1 MPTRSVIDEEG
12 FLIAAWQLNNENPR
26 KKIYPY
32 LVQKRGDSEKTFD
45 VSLSGK
51 SNSYRGIE
59 PVAFMRKLVSSSFP
73 DEATV
78 RMKERGKAGAKGN
91 GWLIR
96 NIRINEAIENFVA
109 AVTIER
115 KSVESVQEALLKD
128 LQAASKAPPE
138 ALRKIK
144 ESYPR
149 IPEKIVVETTV
160 FLRNPAVVIEV
171 LQRAKGICEKCGKG
185 APFSRR
191 TDGSP
196 YLEVHTKSRWRAA
209 VKILPR
215 TRLRCAQIV
224 IDENI
229 LGKKPDKRLQLS
241 QALCSEGN
249 FVQCLSAHPP

>member
-12 FLIAAWQLNNENPR
+12 FLIAAWQLNNEKPP

-59 PVAFMRKLVSSSFP
+59 PEAFTRKLLSGSFP

-78 RMKERGKAGAKGN
+78 RMKARGRPGVPGN

-96 NIRINEAIENFVA
+96 NIRIDEALENLVA
-109 AVTIER
+109 GEAVAR
-115 KSVESVQEALLKD
+115 KSAESVQESLAKEIH
-128 LQAASKAPPE
+128 AASKASPE

-160 FLRNPAVVIEV
+160 FRRNPAVVVEV
-171 LQRAKGICEKCGKG
+171 LQRAKGICEGCGNG
-185 APFSRR
+185 APFSRL

-196 YLEVHTKSRWRAA
+196 YLEVHHKVTLASGGEDTTENA
-209 VKILPR
+209 V
-215 TRLRCAQIV
+215 
-224 IDENI
+224 
-229 LGKKPDKRLQLS
+229 
-241 QALCSEGN
+241 ALCPNCHRREHFG
-249 FVQCLSAHPP
+249 